1 MESKD
6 EKRLIRYILLLLLV
20 IGGMVYLNQ
29 LREQEETSVEKK
41 PVEFKNTELPE
52 AMVVPFSP
60 KPFEYET
67 KEPGR
72 GGSGKVYMGREISLV
87 MGHEAINWLERDNRE
102 DEESPSKAVKGL
114 ELKPDAVVA
123 DIGSGSGYYTFLI
136 APLVPEGK
144 VIGVD
149 IQPEMVAF
157 LGQKAAKLEV
167 ANVEAHLGKVNSVQ
181 LPAASVDAVI
191 LVDAYHEFSHP
202 NEMMQ
207 SIAHALKP
215 GGRVYLLEYR
225 AEDPDVPIKTL
236 HKMTEAQSVKEMKAV
251 GLRHLRTEGFLPWQ
265 HFMVFEK

>member
-1 MESKD
+1 MEPKD
-6 EKRLIRYILLLLLV
+6 EKRLMRYILLLLIV
-20 IGGMVYLNQ
+20 IGGMVYLSQ
-29 LREQEETSVEKK
+29 LGKETGNDSEK
-41 PVEFKNTELPE
+41 PVEQE
-52 AMVVPFSP
+52 A
-60 KPFEYET
+60 
-67 KEPGR
+67 
-72 GGSGKVYMGREISLV
+72 GGAPAEAEVSEVEEVEEVEEGEISLV

-102 DEESPSKAVKGL
+102 DEEAPSKAVKGL
-114 ELKPDAVVA
+114 ELRVDAVVA

-157 LGQKAAKLEV
+157 LGQKAAKLGV
-167 ANVEAHLGKVNSVQ
+167 ANVEAHLGKVDSVQ
-181 LPAASVDAVI
+181 LPEGTVDAVI

-207 SIAHALKP
+207 SIFHALKP

-225 AEDPDVPIKTL
+225 GEDPDVPIKTL
-236 HKMTEAQSVKEMKAV
+236 HKMTEAQSVKEMKVV

-265 HFMVFEK
+265 HFMIFEK